1 MFKHVL
7 DWFKDE
13 KTEQKTEANTP
24 QRAAAALLLEVAFA
38 DDEFS
43 EQERKALP
51 DLLSKHTQ
59 LTIQECLELIK
70 IAEQDIDHAISLHQ
84 FTRYLNEEFSLDE
97 KLNLLTT
104 LWSVALS
111 DDQIDKYED
120 HMIRKISDLL
130 HLRHS
135 EFMQC
140 KHKALERH
148 G

>member
-1 MFKHVL
+1 MLKHVL
-7 DWFKDE
+7 DWFKKDE
-13 KTEQKTEANTP
+13 EQQGGDTNSP

-38 DDEFS
+38 DEEFS

-51 DLLSKHTQ
+51 GLLSKHTN
-59 LTIQECLELIK
+59 LTIQECLEVIE
-70 IAEQDIDHAISLHQ
+70 IAEQDVDHATSLHQ
-84 FTRYLNEEFSLDE
+84 FTHYLNEQFTIDE
-97 KLNLLTT
+97 KINLVTT
-104 LWSVALS
+104 LWLVALS

-135 EFMQC
+135 EFIQC
-140 KHKALERH
+140 KLKAKEKH